1 MTSAITTTYNFD
13 RVIQRRTTDSIKWK
27 KFGDDV
33 IPMWVADMDF
43 VSAEP
48 VIQALRQRVDHGI
61 FGYGVPSEELRAVI
75 RERLA
80 RLYHWR
86 IKDDEL
92 FFSPGLVT
100 GLNVA

>member
-1 MTSAITTTYNFD
+1 MTSAVTTTYNFD
-13 RVIQRRTTDSIKWK
+13 QVIERRTTDSIKWK

-75 RERLA
+75 RERLDA
-80 RLYHWR
+80 ALSLAHRR
-86 IKDDEL
+86 R
-92 FFSPGLVT
+92 
-100 GLNVA
+100 